1 MLDKICRV
9 KYDSVIWPRVVG
21 TMYAYEKCCIRKQ
34 TISLRIENKKYKTT
48 CICINVNLRN
58 ISVSVDFWNIKLEM
72 RV

>member
-1 MLDKICRV
+1 MLDKICSV

-21 TMYAYEKCCIRKQ
+21 TMYAYEKMLY

-48 CICINVNLRN
+48 CICINVNLRHV
-58 ISVSVDFWNIKLEM
+58 SVSVDFWNIKLEM